1 MLEDAFWENSYTT
14 SNHLDY
20 LKSFD
25 NATLT
30 VDPTAN
36 KFLASQLFYKANLSL
51 DLTQKALVTP
61 AFRDL
66 STVGNF
72 YSNNVQMDDY
82 ISPANLM
89 NTKDFAIF
97 PMISNLTSSDN
108 SYVSSKGL
116 AQLYAKNSTL
126 LLNLN
131 TSFNYPQS
139 YLSVLNNFRGD
150 FEDFS

>member
-1 MLEDAFWENSYTT
+1 
-14 SNHLDY
+14 
-20 LKSFD
+20 
-25 NATLT
+25 
-30 VDPTAN
+30 
-36 KFLASQLFYKANLSL
+36 LASQLFYKANLSL
-51 DLTQKALVTP
+51 DLAQKALVTP

-72 YSNNVQMDDY
+72 YANNVQMDDY

-97 PMISNLTSSDN
+97 PMMTNLTSSDN
-108 SYVSSKGL
+108 SYISSKGL
-116 AQLYAKNSTL
+116 VQLYAKNSTL